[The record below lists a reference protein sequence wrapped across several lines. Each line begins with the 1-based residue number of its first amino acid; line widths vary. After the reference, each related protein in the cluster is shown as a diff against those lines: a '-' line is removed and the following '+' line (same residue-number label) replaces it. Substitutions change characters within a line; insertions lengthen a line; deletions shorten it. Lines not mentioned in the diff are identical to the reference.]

1 MKLIKNIK
9 IINHNRV
16 KEGGILFKEKIL
28 KILDQEASEHYPYN
42 GELEII
48 DGEGNYLSPGF
59 IDIHIHGANGFD
71 TMEGSYQAVNEIS
84 KAVIKSGV
92 TSFLPTTMSMPY
104 ADIKNA
110 LRNIR
115 DVMEKGTKG
124 ARVLGTHI
132 EGPFLNKD
140 YKGAQ
145 EESHIVSPDLSL
157 IKEYIDITKIITIA
171 PELTGAENLI
181 KYLVENDVTVSVG
194 HSGASYE
201 QVIKARDWG
210 LSHATHLFNGMR
222 GLHHREPGVVGA
234 VFNSDLSCE
243 LIADFIHIKPVVLEI
258 VFKIKELDK
267 LILVTDQ
274 MEAGS
279 RGDGIYQLG
288 GQKVTVKDG
297 AARLASGALAG
308 SVLTLDR
315 AVKNIHS
322 LGLLPL
328 PQIIEMA
335 SYNPARLLGLE
346 KELGQLKTG
355 YIADMVLLDKNLHV
369 KKVFKAGEEVVNNES
384 NS

>member
-16 KEGGILFKEKIL
+16 KEGGILFNEKIL
-28 KILDQEASEHYPYN
+28 KILDQEISEQDSYN
-42 GELEII
+42 EELEII

-171 PELTGAENLI
+171 PELVGAEDLI
-181 KYLVENDVTVSVG
+181 KYLVDNDVIVSVG

-210 LSHATHLFNGMR
+210 LSHATHLFNGMC

-279 RGDGIYQLG
+279 RGDGVYQLG
-288 GQKVTVKDG
+288 GQEVTVKDG

-308 SVLTLDR
+308 SVLTLEQ
-315 AVKNIHS
+315 AVKNINF
-322 LGLLPL
+322 LKILTL
-328 PQIIEMA
+328 PQIISLVTA
-335 SYNPARLLGLE
+335 NPARMLKIDNKLGKLLP
-346 KELGQLKTG
+346 G
-355 YIADMVLLDKNLHV
+355 YQADLVLLDKDLNV
-369 KKVFKAGEEVVNNES
+369 KKVFKDGEEVTD
-384 NS
+384 